1 MKTSILFKEYIWLVN
16 IIYNS
21 KGITLDEINEE
32 WIKTDMSDGRPFDR
46 STFKRHRNDLE
57 YMFGLI
63 IEVGKGYKYY
73 IKNEHVLREDTI
85 QKWLLSTLS
94 VNNIISESMSLQER
108 IFMESI
114 PEVSHLELLVHA
126 MKENRKVTI
135 SYQKYGSDE
144 CSERDIE
151 PYFLKLHKRRWY
163 VMANTSGGHRIFS
176 FDRIGKVILLKDKY
190 KMPNGFNPKEYFE
203 DCFGVMRDERQ
214 PAQRIVLRALRNEKF
229 YMEDLPIHPSQR
241 KIGEGEDYVD
251 YEITMRPTSDFIGYI
266 LSRGAWLKVI
276 YPESVVNRVKE
287 NIDLM
292 KELYIN

>member
-73 IKNEHVLREDTI
+73 IKNEHVLRENTI

>member
-1 MKTSILFKEYIWLVN
+1 MKTSLLFKEYIWLVN

-114 PEVSHLELLVHA
+114 PEVSHLEVLVHA

-163 VMANTSGGHRIFS
+163 VMANTPGGHRIFS

-190 KMPNGFNPKEYFE
+190 KMPNGFDPKEYFE

-241 KIGEGEDYVD
+241 KIGEGEGYVD
-251 YEITMRPTSDFIGYI
+251 YEIIMRPTSDFIGYV

-276 YPESVVNRVKE
+276 YPESVVNKVKE
-287 NIDLM
+287 NIKQMSDLY
-292 KELYIN
+292 E